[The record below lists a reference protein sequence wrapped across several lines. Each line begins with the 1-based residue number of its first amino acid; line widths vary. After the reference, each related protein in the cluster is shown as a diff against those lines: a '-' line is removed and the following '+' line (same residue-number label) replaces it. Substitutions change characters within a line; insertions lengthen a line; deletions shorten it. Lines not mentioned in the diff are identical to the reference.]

1 MKTSRK
7 PAPIQDRT
15 IPAWATQ
22 FVRLCE
28 LLAETC
34 TDADAAIQ
42 SARMALGCMAEL
54 GGVNGDV
61 YERVSAATRDYV
73 SACAWGVRVRR
84 AYNAC
89 PWRDDEF
96 PATMRKALA
105 EADGHRAASL
115 HALDAA
121 LREVRPSLSLT

>member
-7 PAPIQDRT
+7 PVPIQACT

-34 TDADAAIQ
+34 TEADAAIL

-61 YERVSAATRDYV
+61 YARVNAATRDYV
-73 SACAWGVRVRR
+73 TACAWVGWVRR
-84 AYNAC
+84 AYNAS
-89 PWRDDEF
+89 PWRGDDF
-96 PATMRKALA
+96 PATMRAALV
-105 EADGHRAASL
+105 EADAHRSASL
-115 HALDAA
+115 RALNAA
-121 LREVRPSLSLT
+121 LREVRPSLPLT